1 MILVLK
7 NNADQKKVEDL
18 KKQLT
23 DMGLKL
29 HLSEGMNT
37 SLIGLIGD
45 TTEVDEEWLD
55 TLGGSPVDADGAKE
69 IAAAKVPGAD
79 PADITVTTED
89 GDGRSR
95 YEGELYHDNM
105 KYEFE
110 VDPRTGR
117 IFDWAA
123 DWRG

>member
-7 NNADQKKVEDL
+7 NNADQKKVEEL

-45 TTEVDEEWLD
+45 TTEVDEEWLSALDVIESVKRINEPYKKANRAMHPKD
-55 TLGGSPVDADGAKE
+55 TVIEAGGRKIGGGYFQV
-69 IAAAKVPGAD
+69 IAGPCSVETREQMTQVA
-79 PADITVTTED
+79 
-89 GDGRSR
+89 
-95 YEGELYHDNM
+95 
-105 KYEFE
+105 
-110 VDPRTGR
+110 
-117 IFDWAA
+117 FDVQKAEP
-123 DWRG
+123 DC